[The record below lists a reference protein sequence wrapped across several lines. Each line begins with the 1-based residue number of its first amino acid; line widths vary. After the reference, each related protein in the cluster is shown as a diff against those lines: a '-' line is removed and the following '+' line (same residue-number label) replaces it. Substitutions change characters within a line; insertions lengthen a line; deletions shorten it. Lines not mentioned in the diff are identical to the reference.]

1 MKRQASVLVIRVI
14 TGEYFCPLGV
24 WVVREATRKAMQSEP
39 IEFADASLMLKYAS
53 SLLKKKFGLDAS
65 QIFRKSIL
73 LKNFR
78 EQLKLQ
84 SFYNN

>member
-1 MKRQASVLVIRVI
+1 
-14 TGEYFCPLGV
+14 
-24 WVVREATRKAMQSEP
+24 MQSEP